1 MAARP
6 DVLAGPADLPG
17 AAGMSRLTR
26 AVAPVLPVAR
36 AVSAAE
42 LAVLSASAA
51 PEAAIPI
58 SSLPAARIATGGL
71 PAASPAPAA
80 ALPAA
85 FGADRVDPSAE
96 PSGIALSGVSSTVP
110 VPETAET
117 QTEPVAADMARRR
130 TPQIAPGKP
139 TLTDAE
145 VRAGPKDRARDAL
158 PTAAP
163 EDRAAV
169 PETPPEPRP
178 ARRDAPAGPAAP
190 ETRSVTIA
198 GFAPP
203 EGPLPQG
210 PESKPQP
217 AGGRLTEPAIPAHDP
232 APVLGQVTGVMQHA
246 RAGITEL
253 RLSPEELGA
262 VRIDLATEGD
272 RASLVISAERQ
283 DTLDLM
289 RRNADRLTGDLR
301 AAGFQQLDL
310 SFGRW
315 SGQGQG
321 APTPHLP
328 DIDPSA
334 AREPAPTLAAERP
347 VSPLGSA
354 ADPGRGLYLRI

>member
-1 MAARP
+1 M
-6 DVLAGPADLPG
+6 
-17 AAGMSRLTR
+17 
-26 AVAPVLPVAR
+26 
-36 AVSAAE
+36 
-42 LAVLSASAA
+42 
-51 PEAAIPI
+51 
-58 SSLPAARIATGGL
+58 
-71 PAASPAPAA
+71 
-80 ALPAA
+80 
-85 FGADRVDPSAE
+85 
-96 PSGIALSGVSSTVP
+96 P

-117 QTEPVAADMARRR
+117 QTEPVAAGMARRR

-163 EDRAAV
+163 ESRAAV

-190 ETRSVTIA
+190 ETRPVTIA

-203 EGPLPQG
+203 EGPLPHG
-210 PESKPQP
+210 PECKPQP
-217 AGGRLTEPAIPAHDP
+217 AGGRLTEPAIPTRDP
-232 APVLGQVTGVMQHA
+232 APVLGQVTGVVQQA

-289 RRNADRLTGDLR
+289 RRNADRLAGDLR

-321 APTPHLP
+321 ASTPHLP
-328 DIDPSA
+328 DIEPSP